1 MFPLIPL
8 SHCRYLSTDC
18 GFFVSIYQPLAI
30 MSLKN
35 SDPRIVATILAALR
49 YFQSNREDILT
60 LEMEHFTSD
69 PPLSSD
75 EIDELCE
82 IICLQEI

>member
-1 MFPLIPL
+1 M
-8 SHCRYLSTDC
+8 
-18 GFFVSIYQPLAI
+18 
-30 MSLKN
+30 LKN

-49 YFQSNREDILT
+49 YFQANREDILT
-60 LEMEHFTSD
+60 LEMEHFTD
-69 PPLSSD
+69 EPPLSST